1 MNKRVFIVASL
12 IAVAAN
18 AMAQVPVD
26 SLATDNSDFTFT
38 ESQLDEDNDAL
49 QTISSVTASND
60 PYLQN
65 VGFRFSSMRFKVR
78 AYDNP
83 YSTSYINGLPFSDA
97 ERGSFNYSMIGGL
110 NDASRNKEGF
120 DGFDYSA
127 NGLMG
132 IGGGQSINMRASQIA
147 QGNKITLSACNRN
160 YVGRLMYTHSTGVLN
175 NGWAFAG
182 SVGYRGAPMGWGNVE
197 GTFYNGLSYYLA
209 AEKILNDNH
218 SLSLVTFGAPT
229 ERAQQGAST
238 EEAYWLAGS
247 HYYNPNWG
255 YQNGKKRNS
264 RIVNSFDPTVIAT
277 WDWKSNDKSK
287 ALTTN
292 AAFDYNLYNTTAL
305 GWSGDAYDPRPD
317 YYKNLPSSIFDVYDE
332 NRNNPTWL
340 EENPFALQQWQE
352 LYDYWTADPAN
363 RQINW
368 DQMYYVNQSQAAD
381 AQGKREALYYLERR
395 HSNAMN
401 FKLGTTFKHNLE
413 NGQKYALGF
422 DFQHTKAMHYTTMA
436 DLLGADYFTDV
447 SKFAVN
453 DYGPA
458 SDEAQC
464 DLLNPNRKV
473 GVGDIFNNHYNLYLN
488 NARLWWNHQVTLTH
502 FQAVLAGDAYANTIE
517 RRGLMENGLYKNN
530 SYGSSGVAKFFGGG
544 IKASL
549 AYTPNV
555 NNRIALSGV
564 VRTKAPLARNAFV
577 APRVQNN
584 FVNNLTNEVI
594 AGADLSYTFRF
605 GPFSGK
611 VSGYY
616 TQFFN
621 QVEQT
626 AYYNDQQS
634 TFTYLTMTDISKKH
648 YGVEAA
654 LELQATSHLS
664 FSLMGTIAEA
674 KYDNNPLA
682 QVNYEGQR
690 PAETAKLNLCTNPV
704 TGESMP
710 LQVIAKGMRVSGTP
724 LAAASFAIK
733 YNINYWFFEV
743 DANYYARTFLSYSPY
758 RRLNSTYQ
766 TAGKFYTASYVDAN
780 GNPDFG
786 VSAAELEQNG
796 GVCFDQKGNIVSS
809 HAAQQEEFKGG
820 FMLDASIGKSL
831 RLKKGKTM
839 SINLNLTNLTN
850 NTNMKTGGY
859 EQNRDDNYYSE
870 SGGVYTKGEGKAYKF
885 SRNPKYYYA
894 FPFNF
899 FLNVGFKF

>member
-1 MNKRVFIVASL
+1 MSKGLFLVASAL
-12 IAVAAN
+12 AFAAN
-18 AMAQVPVD
+18 AAAQTPVD

-49 QTISSVTASND
+49 QVVASVTAKND

-78 AYDNP
+78 AYDNQ
-83 YSTSYINGLPFSDA
+83 YNSTYINGLQFADA
-97 ERGSFNYSMIGGL
+97 ERGSFNYSMLGGL
-110 NDASRNKEGF
+110 NDASRNKEGL
-120 DGFDYSA
+120 DAFDYSGY
-127 NGLMG
+127 GLMDV
-132 IGGGQSINMRASQIA
+132 GGGQNINMRASQIA
-147 QGNKITLSACNRN
+147 QGNKVSLSACNRN
-160 YVGRLMYTHSTGVLN
+160 YVGRAMYTHSTGVLN

-197 GTFYNGLSYYLA
+197 GTFYNSLAYYLA
-209 AEKILNDNH
+209 AEKIISPNH
-218 SLSLVTFGAPT
+218 SISLLTFGSPT

-255 YQNGKKRNS
+255 YQAGKKRNS
-264 RIVNSFDPTVIAT
+264 RIVNSFDPTLIAT
-277 WDWKSNDKSK
+277 WDWKSNDNSK

-292 AAFDYNLYNTTAL
+292 LAFDYNLYSTTAL

-317 YYKNLPSSIFDVYDE
+317 YYKNLPSGIFDVYDE
-332 NRNNPTWL
+332 TKNNPTWL
-340 EENPFALQQWQE
+340 EANPFALQQWND
-352 LYDYWTADPAN
+352 LVDYWQSDKAN
-363 RQINW
+363 RQLNW
-368 DQMYYVNQSQAAD
+368 DRMYYVNSQ
-381 AQGKREALYYLERR
+381 QQNGEALYYQERR
-395 HSNAMN
+395 HSNQMN
-401 FKLGTTFKHNLE
+401 FALSSTFRHAIDQH
-413 NGQKYALGF
+413 QKYAAGV
-422 DFQHTKAMHYTTMA
+422 DIRHTHAMHFTTMA
-436 DLLGADYFTDV
+436 DLLGADHFTDV

-453 DYGPA
+453 DYGEN
-458 SDEAQC
+458 SEEAQV

-473 GVGDIFNNHYNLYLN
+473 KVGDIFNNHYTLDINKAKAWGNYQYTAN
-488 NARLWWNHQVTLTH
+488 QWQVL
-502 FQAVLAGDAYANTIE
+502 FAGHIDGTTIE
-517 RRGLMENGLYKNN
+517 RNGKMENGLYKNN
-530 SYGSSGVAKFFGGG
+530 SYGSSGVAKFLGGG
-544 IKASL
+544 GKASV
-549 AYTPNV
+549 AFTPNV
-555 NNRIALSGV
+555 NHRLELSASATS
-564 VRTKAPLARNAFV
+564 RAPLARNAFV

-584 FVNNLTNEVI
+584 FVNNLTNEDI
-594 AGADLSYTFRF
+594 YTADLSYAFRF

-611 VSGYY
+611 VSAYAAY
-616 TQFFN
+616 FDN

-634 TFTYLTMTDISKKH
+634 TFTYLTMTGIQKKH

-654 LELQATSHLS
+654 FEYAVDSHLS
-664 FSLMGTIAEA
+664 FSLMGTIADA
-674 KYDNNPLA
+674 QYDNNPLA

-690 PAETAKLNLCTNPV
+690 PAETAKLNLCTNPI
-704 TGESMP
+704 TGEKMP

-724 LAAASFAIK
+724 LAAASFAVK
-733 YNINYWFFEV
+733 YNINYWFFEI
-743 DANYYARTFLSYSPY
+743 DANYFAHSYLSFSPY

-766 TAGKFYTASYVDAN
+766 TAGKFYTASYVDAE

-786 VSAAELEQNG
+786 VSPEELEQNG
-796 GVCFDQKGNIVSS
+796 GVCFDQSGKITATY
-809 HAAQQEEFKGG
+809 AAHQEEFKGG

-859 EQNRDDNYYSE
+859 EQNRDDNYYTE

-885 SRNPKYYYA
+885 SKNPKYYYA

-899 FLNVGFKF
+899 FLNIGLKF

>member
-1 MNKRVFIVASL
+1 MKRIFFVASAL
-12 IAVAAN
+12 AFVMQAS
-18 AMAQVPVD
+18 AQAPVD
-26 SLATDNSDFTFT
+26 SLATDNSDFAFT

-49 QTISSVTASND
+49 QVVPTVAAKND

-78 AYDNP
+78 AYDNQ
-83 YSTSYINGLPFSDA
+83 YQTTYINGLQFSDA

-110 NDASRNKEGF
+110 NDATRNREGL
-120 DGFDYSA
+120 DGYEFNNY
-127 NGLMG
+127 GIMG
-132 IGGGQSINMRASQIA
+132 IGGGSSINMRASQIA
-147 QGNKITLSACNRN
+147 QGNKVALSACNRN
-160 YVGRLMYTHSTGVLN
+160 YVGRVMYTHGTGILN

-182 SVGYRGAPMGWGNVE
+182 SIGYRGAPMGWGNVE

-209 AEKILNDNH
+209 AEKLFNQNN

-264 RIVNSFDPTVIAT
+264 RIVNSFDPTLIAT
-277 WDWKSNDKSK
+277 WDWKNDDRSK

-292 AAFDYNLYNTTAL
+292 FAFDYNLYSTTAL
-305 GWSGDAYDPRPD
+305 GWGGDAYDPRPD
-317 YYKNLPSSIFDVYDE
+317 YYKNLPSGIFDVYDE
-332 NRNNPTWL
+332 TKNNPTWL
-340 EENPFALQQWQE
+340 EANPFALQQWND
-352 LYDYWTADPAN
+352 LVNYWQSDKAN

-368 DQMYYVNQSQAAD
+368 DRMYYVNSQSR
-381 AQGKREALYYLERR
+381 GGEALYYLERR
-395 HSNAMN
+395 HSNQLNMA
-401 FKLGTTFKHNLE
+401 LSSTFKHTIDQH
-413 NGQKYALGF
+413 QKYAAGVDLR
-422 DFQHTKAMHYTTMA
+422 HTTAMHYTTMA
-436 DLLGADYFTDV
+436 DLLGADHFTDV

-453 DYGPA
+453 DYGA
-458 SDEAQC
+458 GSDEAQV
-464 DLLNPNRKV
+464 DLLHPNRQVKE
-473 GVGDIFNNHYNLYLN
+473 GDIFNNHYELYIN
-488 NARLWWNHQVTLTH
+488 KAKAWANYQYTARMWQVLFAGHIDGTTL
-502 FQAVLAGDAYANTIE
+502 E
-517 RRGLMENGLYKNN
+517 RNGLMENGLYKNN
-530 SYGSSGVAKFFGGG
+530 SYGSSGVAKFLGGG
-544 IKASL
+544 GKATV
-549 AYTPNV
+549 AFTPNV
-555 NNRIALSGV
+555 NHRLALSV
-564 VRTKAPLARNAFV
+564 SATSKAPLARNSFV

-584 FVNNLTNEVI
+584 FVNNLTNEDVFT
-594 AGADLSYTFRF
+594 GDLSYNFRF

-611 VSGYY
+611 VSAYAAY
-616 TQFFN
+616 FEN

-634 TFTYLTMTDISKKH
+634 TFTYLTMTGINKKH

-654 LELQATSHLS
+654 FEYQATQHLS
-664 FSLMGTIAEA
+664 FSLMGTIADA
-674 KYDNNPLA
+674 QYDNNPMA

-690 PAETAKLNLCTNPV
+690 PAETAKLNTCLNPI
-704 TGESMP
+704 TGEKMP

-743 DANYYARTFLSYSPY
+743 DANYFGRSYLSFSPY

-786 VSAAELEQNG
+786 VTADELDQNG
-796 GVCFDQKGNIVSS
+796 GICFDQSGNIVST
-809 HAAQQEEFKGG
+809 HAAGQEEFKGG

-859 EQNRDDNYYSE
+859 EQNRDDNYYTE

-885 SRNPKYYYA
+885 SKNPKYYYA

-899 FLNVGFKF
+899 FLNIGIKF

>member
-1 MNKRVFIVASL
+1 MVASVL
-12 IAVAAN
+12 AFAAS
-18 AMAQVPVD
+18 AMAQTPVD
-26 SLATDNSDFTFT
+26 SLATDNSDFAFT

-49 QTISSVTASND
+49 QVVPSVAAKND

-78 AYDNP
+78 GYDNQ
-83 YSTSYINGLPFSDA
+83 YNTTYINGIQFSDA

-110 NDASRNKEGF
+110 NDATRNKEGL
-120 DGFDYSA
+120 DGFDYSGY
-127 NGLMG
+127 GLMG
-132 IGGGQSINMRASQIA
+132 LGGGQSINMRASQIA
-147 QGNKITLSACNRN
+147 QGNKIALSACNRN
-160 YVGRLMYTHSTGVLN
+160 YVGRVMYTHATGILN

-209 AEKILNDNH
+209 AEKVFNDQN

-255 YQNGKKRNS
+255 YQAGKKRNS
-264 RIVNSFDPTVIAT
+264 RVVNSFDPTVIAT
-277 WDWKSNDKSK
+277 WDWKNSDKSK

-292 AAFDYNLYNTTAL
+292 LALDYNLYSTTAL
-305 GWSGDAYDPRPD
+305 GWGGDAYDPRPD
-317 YYKNLPSSIFDVYDE
+317 YYKNLPSGIFDVYDE
-332 NRNNPTWL
+332 TRNNPTWL
-340 EENPFALQQWQE
+340 EANPFALQQWNDLVDFWQS
-352 LYDYWTADPAN
+352 DKAN
-363 RQINW
+363 QQINW
-368 DQMYYVNQSQAAD
+368 DRMYYVNSQSR
-381 AQGKREALYYLERR
+381 GGEALYYLERR
-395 HSNAMN
+395 HSNQLN
-401 FKLGTTFKHNLE
+401 FSLASTFKHNIDQH
-413 NGQKYALGF
+413 QKYAVGA
-422 DFQHTKAMHYTTMA
+422 DFRHTTAMHYTTMA
-436 DLLGADYFTDV
+436 DLLGADHFTDV

-453 DYGPA
+453 DYGA
-458 SDEAQC
+458 GSDEAQV
-464 DLLNPNRKV
+464 DLLHPNRQVKE
-473 GVGDIFNNHYNLYLN
+473 GDIFNNHYNLYLN
-488 NARLWWNHQVTLTH
+488 KAKAWGNYQYTANHWQ
-502 FQAVLAGDAYANTIE
+502 VLAAGHVEGQTLE
-517 RRGLMENGLYKNN
+517 RKGLMENGLYKNN
-530 SYGSSGVAKFFGGG
+530 SYGSSGVAKFLGGG
-544 IKASL
+544 AKVTV

-555 NNRIALSGV
+555 NHRLALSTGA
-564 VRTKAPLARNAFV
+564 TSQAPLARNSFV

-584 FVNNLTNEVI
+584 FVRNLTNEELYT
-594 AGADLSYTFRF
+594 ADLSYAFRF

-611 VSGYY
+611 VSAFATY
-616 TQFFN
+616 FDN

-634 TFTYLTMTDISKKH
+634 TFTYLTMTGIEKEH

-654 LELQATSHLS
+654 FEFQATQHLS
-664 FSLMGTIAEA
+664 FSLMGTLSEA
-674 KYDNNPLA
+674 KYVNNPLA

-704 TGESMP
+704 TGEKMP
-710 LQVIAKGMRVSGTP
+710 LQVIAKGMHVSGTP
-724 LAAASFAIK
+724 LAAASFAVK

-743 DANYYARTFLSYSPY
+743 DANYYAHSFLSFSPY

-766 TAGKFYTASYVDAN
+766 TAGKFYTASYVDAD
-780 GNPDFG
+780 GNPDYG
-786 VSAAELEQNG
+786 VTPEELEQNG
-796 GVCFDQKGNIVSS
+796 GVCFDQQGRVSNS
-809 HAAQQEEFKGG
+809 YAASQEEFKGG

-850 NTNMKTGGY
+850 NTHMKTGGY
-859 EQNRDDNYYSE
+859 EQNRDDNYYTE

-899 FLNVGFKF
+899 FLNIGLKF

>member
-1 MNKRVFIVASL
+1 MKKIFFVASAL
-12 IAVAAN
+12 AF
-18 AMAQVPVD
+18 AMHASAQVPVD

-49 QTISSVTASND
+49 QVVSSVTAKND

-65 VGFRFSSMRFKVR
+65 VGYRFSAMRFKVR
-78 AYDNP
+78 GYDNA
-83 YSTSYINGLPFSDA
+83 YNTTYINGIQFSDA

-110 NDASRNKEGF
+110 NDATRNKEGL
-120 DGFDYSA
+120 DGFDYSGY
-127 NGLMG
+127 GLMG
-132 IGGGQSINMRASQIA
+132 IGGGQNINMRASQIA
-147 QGNKITLSACNRN
+147 QGNKISLSACNRN
-160 YVGRLMYTHSTGVLN
+160 YVGRAMYTHSTGVLN

-197 GTFYNGLSYYLA
+197 GTFYNSLAYYLA
-209 AEKILNDNH
+209 AEKIFNDNH
-218 SLSLVTFGAPT
+218 SLSLVTFGSPT

-238 EEAYWLAGS
+238 EEAYWLANS

-277 WDWKSNDKSK
+277 WDWKNDDASK
-287 ALTTN
+287 AVTTN
-292 AAFDYNLYNTTAL
+292 FAFDYNLYSTTAL

-317 YYKNLPSSIFDVYDE
+317 YYKNLPSGIFDVYDE
-332 NRNNPTWL
+332 TKNNPTWL
-340 EENPFALQQWQE
+340 EANPFALEQWNT
-352 LYDYWTADPAN
+352 LVDYWQSDKAN
-363 RQINW
+363 RQVNW
-368 DQMYYVNQSQAAD
+368 DRMYFVNSQSKD
-381 AQGKREALYYLERR
+381 GEALYYQERR
-395 HSNAMN
+395 HNNALNMSLASTY
-401 FKLGTTFKHNLE
+401 KQSLGQHN
-413 NGQKYALGF
+413 KIALGV
-422 DFQHTKAMHYTTMA
+422 DLRHTRGIHYTTMA
-436 DLLGADYFTDV
+436 DLLGADHFTDV

-453 DYGPA
+453 DYGPD
-458 SDEAQC
+458 SDEAQV
-464 DLLNPNRKV
+464 DLLHPNRQVKE
-473 GVGDIFNNHYNLYLN
+473 GDIFNNHYTIDVNKAKVWFNEQL
-488 NARLWWNHQVTLTH
+488 TLSQ
-502 FQAVLAGDAYANTIE
+502 FQSLLAGDLYVTTIE
-517 RRGLMENGLYKNN
+517 RNGKMENGLYKNN
-530 SYGSSGVAKFFGGG
+530 SYGSSGVAKFGGG
-544 IKASL
+544 GMKASF
-549 AYTPNV
+549 AYIPNI
-555 NNRIALSGV
+555 NHRLALSATL
-564 VRTKAPLARNAFV
+564 RSEAPLARNVFV

-584 FVNNLTNEVI
+584 FVNNLTNEI
-594 AGADLSYTFRF
+594 IGAADLSYAFRF
-605 GPFSGK
+605 GIFSGK
-611 VSGYY
+611 VSAYV
-616 TQFFN
+616 TRFFN

-634 TFTYLTMTDISKKH
+634 TFTYLTMTGVDKKH

-654 LELQATSHLS
+654 FELQATQHLS
-664 FSLMGTIAEA
+664 FGLMDTISDAQ
-674 KYDNNPLA
+674 YVTNPLA

-704 TGESMP
+704 TGEKMP

-724 LAAASFAIK
+724 LAAASFSVK

-766 TAGKFYTASYVDAN
+766 TAGKFYTSSYVDAE

-796 GVCFDQKGNIVSS
+796 GICFDQSGKVVGTY
-809 HAAQQEEFKGG
+809 AAAQEEFKGG

-850 NTNMKTGGY
+850 NTNLKTGGY
-859 EQNRDDNYYSE
+859 EQNRDDNYYTE

-885 SRNPKYYYA
+885 SKNPKYYYA

-899 FLNVGFKF
+899 FLNIGLKF